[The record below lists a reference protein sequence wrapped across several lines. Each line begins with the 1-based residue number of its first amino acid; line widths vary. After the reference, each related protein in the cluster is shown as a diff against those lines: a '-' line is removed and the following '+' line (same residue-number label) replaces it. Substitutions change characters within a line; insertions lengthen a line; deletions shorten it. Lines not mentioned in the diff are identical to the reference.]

1 MKTLGAGI
9 PMERIALDIVG
20 ELPRTENG
28 NRYILVICDYFTK
41 WVEAFAMPN
50 METVTIAR
58 LLVRE
63 VLTRFGI
70 PSSQMKENNLRET
83 SSRRCAKC

>member
-9 PMERIALDIVG
+9 PMERIDLDKVG
-20 ELPRTENG
+20 ELPRTEDG

-41 WVEAFAMPN
+41 WVEAFAMTN
-50 METVTIAR
+50 MDTVTNAR

-63 VLTRFGI
+63 V
-70 PSSQMKENNLRET
+70 
-83 SSRRCAKC
+83 